1 MLLCHPKCLDGK
13 AKLVP
18 DKLLKTRHFFPR
30 MQAGEV
36 VEMRDGTAAQFLI
49 SNGVFYKNICF

>member
-13 AKLVP
+13 EKLVP

-36 VEMRDGTAAQFLI
+36 VEMRDGTGR
-49 SNGVFYKNICF
+49 SS